1 MASLINLTVPINTF
15 NLNSILPIFIMTLAF
30 CRLQLPEI
38 SSFTPLF
45 ILCYWDLHIS
55 NKTSAAELRL
65 INTIIK
71 PELFNRKINTFK
83 NIIFFF
89 APFSIIVYLPLM
101 LLVCWHFLMPVS
113 VFFWIMFDFLLSL
126 SFLSYF

>member
-83 NIIFFF
+83 NIIFFCT
-89 APFSIIVYLPLM
+89 
-101 LLVCWHFLMPVS
+101 LLYYCVLTTYVTCLLALLNACICIFLDYV
-113 VFFWIMFDFLLSL
+113 
-126 SFLSYF
+126 

>member
-45 ILCYWDLHIS
+45 ILCYWDLDIS

-83 NIIFFF
+83 NIIFFLHPSLLLCTYHLCYLF
-89 APFSIIVYLPLM
+89 AGTS
-101 LLVCWHFLMPVS
+101 
-113 VFFWIMFDFLLSL
+113 
-126 SFLSYF
+126 